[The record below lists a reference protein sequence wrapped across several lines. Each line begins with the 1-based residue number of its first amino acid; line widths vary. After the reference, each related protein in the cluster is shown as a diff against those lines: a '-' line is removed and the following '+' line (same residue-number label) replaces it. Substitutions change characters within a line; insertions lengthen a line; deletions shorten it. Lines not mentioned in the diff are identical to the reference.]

1 MRTILLACVG
11 ASMVAGCASQPPITS
26 YVTERNAFSVPEV
39 GTVAVATIGSELLS
53 QGVSSEHDV
62 LTLHNPIKLLGGFVL
77 NPGSYPKTGE
87 SEEATFYGATY
98 TEGITW
104 ADGSPKGYV
113 KGGVMASPINY
124 VRYTPATNEIC
135 LQASL
140 DMPRCADAGPVTF
153 EKRTAVSAESFQQTL
168 LYNGKIG
175 NTLTIAYR
183 EFSRGMARD
192 AFSNEVQYDLGASD
206 IIAYKG
212 AQLRVIR
219 ADNTSIEYEVIS
231 NFN

>member
-1 MRTILLACVG
+1 MRALVMGVGVALL
-11 ASMVAGCASQPPITS
+11 SGCASNGPVTT
-26 YVTERNAFSVPEV
+26 YVTERNAFSIPEV

-62 LTLHNPIKLLGGFVL
+62 LTLRNTINLLGGFAL

-87 SEEATFYGATY
+87 SDEAIFYSATY

-104 ADGSPKGYV
+104 ADGSPKGYA

-153 EKRTAVSAESFQQTL
+153 EKRSAVSADSFQQTL

-183 EFSRGMARD
+183 EFSGGMARD
-192 AFSNEVQYDLGASD
+192 AFSNEVRYDLSASD

>member
-1 MRTILLACVG
+1 MRALVIG
-11 ASMVAGCASQPPITS
+11 ASVALVAACASGPTTT
-26 YVTERNAFSVPEV
+26 YVTERSAFSVPAV

-62 LTLHNPIKLLGGFVL
+62 LTLQDTITVMGGYTL
-77 NPGSYPKTGE
+77 SPGSYPKTGDGE
-87 SEEATFYGATY
+87 GASFYGATES
-98 TEGITW
+98 EGLTW
-104 ADGSPKGYV
+104 ADGSPRGFV
-113 KGGVMASPINY
+113 KLGVIAAPVTSLRYSPD
-124 VRYTPATNEIC
+124 TNEIC
-135 LQASL
+135 VLAAL
-140 DMPRCADAGPVTF
+140 TIPRCSDAGPVTF
-153 EKRTAVSAESFQQTL
+153 GQRTAVSADSFQQTL

-175 NTLTIAYR
+175 NTLTISYR
-183 EFSRGMARD
+183 EFSGGRARD
-192 AFSNEVQYDLGASD
+192 AFSNEVRYDLGASD